1 MNLKVPPEGAVQ
13 QLHARYTSAMATVP
27 IAAPPGFDELP
38 VEEKLDY
45 LQTLWARIV
54 SKPEDVPVPDWH
66 RQIITERLAAYRAGK
81 GSSRPWNEFRE
92 EMWSLLRPSSR

>member
-1 MNLKVPPEGAVQ
+1 
-13 QLHARYTSAMATVP
+13 MATVP